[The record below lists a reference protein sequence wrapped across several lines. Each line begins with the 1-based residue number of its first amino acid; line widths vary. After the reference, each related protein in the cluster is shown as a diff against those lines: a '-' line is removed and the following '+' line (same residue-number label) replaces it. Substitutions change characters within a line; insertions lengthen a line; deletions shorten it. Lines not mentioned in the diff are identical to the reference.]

1 MRIHKFETTEAFIA
15 IDLEGAEA
23 SSGPARWAKK
33 ILQGGAKDLARSQ
46 TYTYAALGMKRGG
59 AAAGISAPPEDRATA
74 IDAFL
79 TEAEPL
85 VADGTYLP
93 DAAKGIGLDELAP
106 LHAADPR
113 DTARLG
119 DFADRCDG
127 LSAVVAA
134 HHAVGLDAKTVA
146 IEGFENLGPWI
157 ADGVIGHGA
166 RLTAISTATGT
177 VTNESGFSLAELN
190 EAFAAHGADC
200 VNELGEVGH
209 PMAVFGAGADVVFA
223 GSKVGI
229 IDHKVA
235 ESLEGCAA
243 VVPNGR
249 LPLTARGLAVL
260 RKAGVQTPADFVA
273 LAGSTL
279 AVWGDVSRSD
289 DEIVAGVREDIG
301 DLCAELQGHDDGL
314 LLAACYFAE
323 AFLMEWQDELPWGR
337 PLAP

>member
-1 MRIHKFETTEAFIA
+1 MSLSMSTQDCYPIPDSFGESH
-15 IDLEGAEA
+15 D
-23 SSGPARWAKK
+23 
-33 ILQGGAKDLARSQ
+33 
-46 TYTYAALGMKRGG
+46 
-59 AAAGISAPPEDRATA
+59 AG
-74 IDAFL
+74 
-79 TEAEPL
+79 
-85 VADGTYLP
+85 
-93 DAAKGIGLDELAP
+93 KGIGLDELAP
-106 LHAADPR
+106 LHANDPR

-127 LSAVVAA
+127 LSAAVAA

-177 VTNESGFSLAELN
+177 VTNDSGFPLAELN

-209 PMAVFGAGADVVFA
+209 SMAVFGAGADVVFA

-235 ESLEGCAA
+235 ADLERCAA
-243 VVPNGR
+243 VVPSGR

-279 AVWGDVSRSD
+279 ATWGDISRSD
-289 DEIVAGVREDIG
+289 DEIVARVRDDIG
-301 DLCAELQGHDDGL
+301 SLCDELQRHDDGL
-314 LLAACYFAE
+314 LLAACYLAE